1 MKETTAYMI
10 AYMLKKVTSSS
21 VRVKGTDLATK
32 TGTSSYDS
40 KILKKMHLSSNVIQD
55 AWTVTFS
62 PDYSVAIWYGY
73 DKLTKK
79 TYNTSSHAW
88 SERVKIQREIVNK
101 VMEKKSRFKR
111 PKGIVAARVSVGSNP
126 PLLSSSGSTY
136 LFVKGTQPTKRAKVE
151 STPKA
156 EASTTSN

>member
-10 AYMLKKVTSSS
+10 AYMLKKVTSYS

-40 KILKKMHLSSNVIQD
+40 KMLRKLGLGSNVIQD

-62 PDYSVAIWYGY
+62 PNYSVAIWYGY

-88 SERVKIQREIVNK
+88 SERVKIQREVVTK
-101 VMEKKSRFKR
+101 VMEKNSRFKR
-111 PKGIVAARVSVGSNP
+111 PSGIVAARVAVGTNP
-126 PLLSSSGSTY
+126 PLLSSSGQVH
-136 LFVKGTQPTKRAKVE
+136 LFVKGTQPTRHAKVVKKE
-151 STPKA
+151 VQEKA
-156 EASTTSN
+156 E